1 MDNKRILS
9 IVGLVLTF
17 FACAAIG
24 YFIPIGERSAST
36 LFASGTGGGGG
47 GGGADD
53 VLFGGGTSGGSSR
66 GSSRGADASAP
77 DAGNTVGADSPMQE
91 GVAAGAAQT
100 PGGAQASGTQMAGA
114 QTPATQSGTPA
125 NASQTGAASQA
136 GVASQAGAAS
146 QTAVGG
152 ASAAVGQS
160 STMPVIEGKPLVGRA
175 NKRFGFAC
183 RAKATV
189 ASGDPLEYRLCEV
202 GTSEVKYRSTNGG
215 FVLVVPS
222 ESGKYDLVVENTRT
236 REQTR
241 MTIGG
246 FDKVVKLSAAMLQ
259 EKLNKPMDDW
269 FYIYFVEDKD
279 LTIDYEYIPE
289 GFVPAR
295 SVGALMS
302 DRTANGW
309 TIEVVGTPQYDE
321 YNQVRRFKVRIKE

>member
-17 FACAAIG
+17 FACMAVG

-47 GGGADD
+47 GGGGADD

-66 GSSRGADASAP
+66 GTDASAP
-77 DAGNTVGADSPMQE
+77 DASAPNASAPNAENPAGADSRMQE
-91 GVAAGAAQT
+91 GVTPGAAQT
-100 PGGAQASGTQMAGA
+100 PGTA
-114 QTPATQSGTPA
+114 QTPGAPA
-125 NASQTGAASQA
+125 SASQTGAASQ
-136 GVASQAGAAS
+136 V
-146 QTAVGG
+146 AVGG
-152 ASAAVGQS
+152 ATATAGTSA
-160 STMPVIEGKPLVGRA
+160 TMPVIEGKPLVGRA

-215 FVLVVPS
+215 FALVVPS

>member
-36 LFASGTGGGGG
+36 LFASATGGGGG

-91 GVAAGAAQT
+91 GVA

-125 NASQTGAASQA
+125 NASQTGAASQ
-136 GVASQAGAAS
+136 
-146 QTAVGG
+146 TAVGG
-152 ASAAVGQS
+152 ASAAVGES

-202 GTSEVKYRSTNGG
+202 GTSEVKYRSSNGG

-236 REQTR
+236 HEQTR

-321 YNQVRRFKVRIKE
+321 YNQVRRFKVRIRE

>member
-36 LFASGTGGGGG
+36 LFASATGGGGG
-47 GGGADD
+47 GEGADD

-114 QTPATQSGTPA
+114 QTPGTPA
-125 NASQTGAASQA
+125 NASQAGAASQA

-189 ASGDPLEYRLCEV
+189 ASGDPLEYRLCDV

-279 LTIDYEYIPE
+279 LTIDYENIPE

-321 YNQVRRFKVRIKE
+321 YNQVRRFKVRIRE

>member
-36 LFASGTGGGGG
+36 LFASATGGGGG

-91 GVAAGAAQT
+91 GVA

-114 QTPATQSGTPA
+114 QPGTPA
-125 NASQTGAASQA
+125 NASQAGAASQA

-160 STMPVIEGKPLVGRA
+160 STMPIIEGKPLVGRA

-321 YNQVRRFKVRIKE
+321 YNQVRRFKVRIRE